1 MAYLDVT
8 AGTSRET
15 LGSAETDALL
25 LAIPVAALADLTAQ
39 AALTAVP
46 GTFADEAAVQTYLV
60 TLRAEQQAINAVNF
74 TKINAI
80 LARLRT
86 ALILTP

>member
-1 MAYLDVT
+1 MAYLDTT

-15 LGSAETDALL
+15 LGSAETDALI
-25 LAIPVAALADLTAQ
+25 LAVPVAALTDLTAQ
-39 AALTAVP
+39 TALTAVP

-60 TLRAEQQAINAVNF
+60 TLRAEIQTILAADLIKVNA
-74 TKINAI
+74 T

>member
-25 LAIPVAALADLTAQ
+25 LAVPVSALADLTTQ

-46 GTFADEAAVQTYLV
+46 ATFADEAAVQTYLV
-60 TLRAEQQAINAVNF
+60 TLRAEQQAINAANF

>member
-1 MAYLDVT
+1 MAYLDMT
-8 AGTSRET
+8 AGQSRET

-25 LAIPVAALADLTAQ
+25 LAVPVAALADLTTQ

-46 GTFADEAAVQTYLV
+46 ATFADLAAVQTYLV
-60 TLRAEQQAINAVNF
+60 TLRAEQQAIDAANF
-74 TKINAI
+74 TKINTI

>member
-8 AGTSRET
+8 AGQSRET

-25 LAIPVAALADLTAQ
+25 LAIPVSALADLTTQ

-46 GTFADEAAVQTYLV
+46 ASFADLAAVQTYLV
-60 TLRAEQQAINAVNF
+60 TLQAELQTIAAADF

>member
-1 MAYLDVT
+1 MAYLDTV
-8 AGTSRET
+8 AGQSRET
-15 LGSAETDALL
+15 LGSAETDALM

-39 AALTAVP
+39 SALTAVP
-46 GTFADEAAVQTYLV
+46 ATFADEAAVQTYLV
-60 TLRAEQQAINAVNF
+60 TLRSEIQTILAADL